1 MTDDTAG
8 ALRSSST
15 PASKLGGVDNVGFR
29 LARYFT
35 GRDALVLALIAILGF
50 LAVYPLTMLFYGSLH
65 STPPGMA
72 GEFNLD
78 GYRSIMT
85 ASNVIVLLN
94 TIGISLGKTIPAL
107 LLAVFLSWI
116 IARTDTPYR
125 DKLEVLI
132 TLPFFVPPILTAM
145 AWGMLGNPQVG
156 LLNQVWK
163 WATGSTVSPINVY
176 SYGGVIWHQLQYSTP
191 FLFLFIVDIF
201 RAMDPSLEESSR
213 MCGASRWRTFRAI
226 TLMLMLPALTNSFI
240 LSFIR
245 GIENFESPLFFG
257 TPAKITVITT
267 EIYNSINHR
276 ATPDY
281 QYATALSF
289 AIMAL
294 MFLLVLWQ
302 WYVLR
307 GRSFSTVTGK
317 GYSPNVM
324 KLGPWKWVTFG
335 FCVLFFFITVVLPIG
350 QLAIGS
356 FFKFFGFYSYDML
369 TLEHYTAVFGN
380 SEIWRGFWNTM
391 LLGLVG
397 ATATMFL
404 GAIVAYVSIRT
415 RWRGRRLIDA
425 LAWLPWL
432 MPGMVLGIGF
442 LWAFAML
449 PGPIPIYGTIWALL
463 LAYMALGTPVSV
475 RVMSSAYAQ
484 LSFDLEECSRV
495 HGATFFQTLWR
506 ILIAL
511 AWPSFAVGWVLA
523 FFGIMRELSASILLY
538 SVGSEVLS
546 VVLLRLW
553 SNGQAEQV
561 SVIGLFMMLLVIVFR
576 WAQLRFIKSRIS
588 TL

>member
-1 MTDDTAG
+1 MTDNTAG
-8 ALRSSST
+8 RLPLTKSLAVPAPLQSS
-15 PASKLGGVDNVGFR
+15 
-29 LARYFT
+29 LARLFS
-35 GRDALVLALIAILGF
+35 GRNVLVGSLVLILSF
-50 LAVYPLTMLFYGSLH
+50 LAVYPLAMLLYGSLH

-72 GEFNLD
+72 GEFNLN
-78 GYRSIMT
+78 GYRSILNW
-85 ASNVIVLLN
+85 SNTVVLLN

-107 LLAVFLSWI
+107 TLAVILAWI
-116 IARTDTPYR
+116 IARTDTPWR

-132 TLPFFVPPILTAM
+132 TLPFFIPPILTAM

-163 WATGSTVSPINVY
+163 WATGATVSPINVY
-176 SYGGVIWHQLQYSTP
+176 SYGGIIWHMMQYSTP

-201 RAMDPSLEESSR
+201 RAMDPALEESSR
-213 MCGASRWRTFRAI
+213 MCGASRWRTFRLI
-226 TLMLMLPALTNSFI
+226 TLVLMLPALTSSFI

-245 GIENFESPLFFG
+245 GVESFESPLFFG
-257 TPAKITVITT
+257 TPAKIEVITT

-289 AIMAL
+289 AIMVL
-294 MFLLVLWQ
+294 MFLLVIWQ
-302 WYVLR
+302 WWLLK
-307 GRSFSTVTGK
+307 GRTFTTVTGK
-317 GYSPNVM
+317 GYSPNIM
-324 KLGPWKWVTFG
+324 KLGKWKWVTFG
-335 FCVLFFFITVVLPIG
+335 FCILFFIVTVVLPVG
-350 QLAIGS
+350 QLIIGS

-369 TLEHYTAVFGN
+369 TTEHYVAVFN
-380 SEIWRGFWNTM
+380 NAEVWRAFFNTM
-391 LLGLVG
+391 LLGLLG
-397 ATATMFL
+397 ATAVMIL
-404 GAIVAYVSIRT
+404 GSIVAYVSIRT
-415 RWRGRRLIDA
+415 KWRGRRLIDG
-425 LAWLPWL
+425 LAWLPWM

-449 PGPIPIYGTIWALL
+449 PGPIPIYGTIWALMF
-463 LAYMALGTPVSV
+463 AYIALGTPISV
-475 RVMSSAYAQ
+475 RVMNSAYAQ
-484 LSFDLEECSRV
+484 LSYDLEECSRV
-495 HGATFFQTLWR
+495 HGATFFQTMWR

-553 SNGQAEQV
+553 SNGLAEQV
-561 SVIGLFMMLLVIVFR
+561 SVIGLMMMLLVILFR
-576 WAQLRFIKSRIS
+576 WVQLKLIKSRIS